1 MTSRIRALFR
11 RQFNKWLDKRSPR
24 CSEITLNQ
32 RRIFIIPSS
41 AGLGF
46 AIMLLGLLLLAINYQ
61 NNLIFALCFWLFSI
75 FLVAI
80 LHTYANLAGLV
91 LRAGAAEPV
100 FAGELARFHLHL
112 GAGQRDR
119 HRLNVGFPS
128 QQLEI
133 CDIDAETGAS
143 NLIIQYPAQQRG
155 ALRPGRLEIA
165 SRFPLGILRCWSAPS
180 LDWHCLVYPRPRYLR
195 PLFNDADNG
204 EGNIPDRSSDSDEFS
219 GFSRYQA
226 GQSPRRIFWKAYAK
240 GQGLLTKQYE
250 QSQTNELILAW
261 DSLDGLGVEDRL
273 STLCAWALDC
283 DKRGVAFGLKL
294 PNRSLS
300 AACGAAHLA
309 KVLRELAVYR

>member
-1 MTSRIRALFR
+1 MMSRIRALIR
-11 RQFNKWLDKRSPR
+11 RRFNRWLDKRSPR

-80 LHTYANLAGLV
+80 LHTYANISGLR

-100 FAGELARFHLHL
+100 FAGELASFHLHIDPEC
-112 GAGQRDR
+112 RDR
-119 HRLNVGFPS
+119 HRLTLGFPG
-128 QQLEI
+128 QQMAVY
-133 CDIDAETGAS
+133 DIDAETGPA
-143 NLIIQYPAQQRG
+143 NITIKYPALRRG
-155 ALRPGRLEIA
+155 ALRPGRMDVS
-165 SRFPLGILRCWSAPS
+165 SRYPLGIIRCWSAPA
-180 LDWHCLVYPRPRYLR
+180 LDWHCLVYPRPSYLR
-195 PLFNDADNG
+195 PLQDSVASGDG
-204 EGNIPDRSSDSDEFS
+204 HIPDHRDDSDEFS

-240 GQGLLTKQYE
+240 GQGLLVKQYE
-250 QSQTNELILAW
+250 QSQSDELVLDWDCLA
-261 DSLDGLGVEDRL
+261 DLSVEDRL

-283 DKRGVAFGLKL
+283 DKQGLAYGLKL
-294 PNRSLS
+294 PSISL
-300 AACGAAHLA
+300 APATGAVHLS
-309 KVLRELAVYR
+309 KVLRELAVF

>member
-1 MTSRIRALFR
+1 MKSRIRALFR
-11 RQFNKWLDKRSPR
+11 RRFNSWLDKRSPR
-24 CSEITLNQ
+24 TSEITLNQ

-80 LHTYANLAGLV
+80 LHTYANLSGLL

-100 FAGELARFHLHL
+100 FAGELASFHLHL
-112 GAGQRDR
+112 EAGNRDR
-119 HRLNVGFPS
+119 HRLSAGFPG

-133 CDIDAETGAS
+133 CDIDAETGAA
-143 NLIIQYPAQQRG
+143 NVIIKYPTQRRG
-155 ALRPGRLEIA
+155 ALRPGRMEVT
-165 SRFPLGILRCWSAPS
+165 SRYPLGILRCWSAPS
-180 LDWHCLVYPRPRYLR
+180 LDWHCLVYPRPRKLR
-195 PLFNDADNG
+195 PLLNSADSG
-204 EGNIPDRSSDSDEFS
+204 EGHIPDRSKDSDEFS

-240 GQGLLTKQYE
+240 GQGLLVKQYE
-250 QSQTNELILAW
+250 QSQADELILDW
-261 DSLDGLGVEDRL
+261 ESLDGLDTEERL

-283 DKRGVAFGLKL
+283 EKNGLAYGLKL
-294 PNRSLS
+294 PSVS
-300 AACGAAHLA
+300 VAPATGAAQLA
-309 KVLRELAVYR
+309 KVLRELAVY